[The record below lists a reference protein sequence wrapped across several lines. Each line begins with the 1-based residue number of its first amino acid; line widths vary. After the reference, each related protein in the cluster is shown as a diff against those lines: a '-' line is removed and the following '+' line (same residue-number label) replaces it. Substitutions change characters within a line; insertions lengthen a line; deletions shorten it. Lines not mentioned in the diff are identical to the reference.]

1 MYAAASVSS
10 GQGFHFSR
18 RYQVEIAFDRVFQ
31 GRGGSCEFDGLC
43 RSGCQQ
49 SVDNAGGKSV
59 SASYAVHDGSNVIM
73 AGLMELAFRVG
84 LPAVVDQGLPSV
96 VGSGVGFSER
106 GSYIAESEFTAMARK
121 VSL

>member
-18 RYQVEIAFDRVFQ
+18 RYQIEIAFDRVFQ

-59 SASYAVHDGSNVIM
+59 SAVTGAVSRQQIRQM
-73 AGLMELAFRVG
+73 VG
-84 LPAVVDQGLPSV
+84 D
-96 VGSGVGFSER
+96 
-106 GSYIAESEFTAMARK
+106 
-121 VSL
+121 